1 MKFSVLILPV
11 LASGITALYVPDK
24 LVQAFLKDSSE
35 GNCCNETPCFIGCPV
50 EGVFRYRVTPMSRIP
65 GPKKKLTLS
74 DISLSNKATLAAQ
87 GPLSSLAT
95 IGDKINSVLSVYKM
109 LASWSRV
116 VLFKLVPRDGRDL
129 ELRPTLELPLR
140 PS

>member
-50 EGVFRYRVTPMSRIP
+50 EGVFR
-65 GPKKKLTLS
+65 
-74 DISLSNKATLAAQ
+74 
-87 GPLSSLAT
+87 
-95 IGDKINSVLSVYKM
+95 
-109 LASWSRV
+109 
-116 VLFKLVPRDGRDL
+116 L
-129 ELRPTLELPLR
+129 ELRKSNLLTYPSDASALLLNNENPQAKINGSPKGTRSGRCMEFFCGSLSSADQTYWGEGGKSEEDRCLSLCCCFLEEKQ
-140 PS
+140 SCSWYH

>member
-50 EGVFRYRVTPMSRIP
+50 EGVFRPANTNWGP
-65 GPKKKLTLS
+65 GG
-74 DISLSNKATLAAQ
+74 SLY
-87 GPLSSLAT
+87 G
-95 IGDKINSVLSVYKM
+95 VLLWK
-109 LASWSRV
+109 
-116 VLFKLVPRDGRDL
+116 FKLGR
-129 ELRPTLELPLR
+129 PNTPG
-140 PS
+140 

>member
-50 EGVFRYRVTPMSRIP
+50 EGVFRVSCLFSGVEKVQSTDIFIRRI
-65 GPKKKLTLS
+65 S
-74 DISLSNKATLAAQ
+74 FAAEQ
-87 GPLSSLAT
+87 RKPAGQ
-95 IGDKINSVLSVYKM
+95 NQ
-109 LASWSRV
+109 W
-116 VLFKLVPRDGRDL
+116 
-129 ELRPTLELPLR
+129 EL
-140 PS
+140 